1 MLARFRGRHSGAV
14 LIVLLVAL
22 LSGSGLWLLEA
33 ANADRHLQAQRQSY
47 QQTTAQ
53 TLAHAK
59 EALIAYAVNYA
70 DDYGH
75 NTRGGTG
82 RLPCPAETVHSS
94 PGLRCSESKSGYL
107 PMVWTRDKKRIDID
121 HVERFLEQDLWYA
134 VSPTYRYNPS
144 YNVLNSNSNEDLI
157 SVSSADNVVAVIIAP
172 GLPLPGQYRSAAQ
185 SNITDYLEAENADH
199 DLEFALPEDMSS
211 NDQMIWI
218 TEDELLPLIEKR
230 VLGYVKQW
238 LTEYYSENGHYPYAA
253 PFDDPEGQCQQ
264 GLLSGRLP
272 MLQGDCVE
280 VTLGDMVSE
289 SVPNQRSLSETWF
302 SRSAWSDLIF
312 YQIDQSCSPAGIQ
325 EQCDSGN
332 GELVVDGDSAGVV
345 LGSAGSALL
354 SADLG
359 RLQIRDPDQRAI
371 AEYFETPALLSD
383 AVVFDV
389 PLPGDSINDQFV
401 LIR

>member
-1 MLARFRGRHSGAV
+1 MLRQHHSGAA

-22 LSGSGLWLLEA
+22 LAGSGLWLLEA
-33 ANADRHLQAQRQSY
+33 ANADRQLQTQRQSY

-82 RLPCPAETVHSS
+82 RLPCPAETIHSR
-94 PGLRCSESKSGYL
+94 PALRCSDSKTGYL
-107 PMVWTRDKKRIDID
+107 PIVWTRDKKRIDID
-121 HVERFLEQDLWYA
+121 HIERFLDKDLWYA

-144 YNVLNSNSNEDLI
+144 YNVLNSNSHEDLI
-157 SVSSADNVVAVIIAP
+157 SVGSVDNVVAVIIAP
-172 GLPLPGQYRSAAQ
+172 GPPLTGQNRSAGD

-199 DLEFALPEDMSS
+199 DLDFALPEDANS

-218 TEDELLPLIEKR
+218 TEAELLPLIEKR

-238 LTEYYSENGHYPYAA
+238 LSEYYTEYGHYPYAA
-253 PFDDPEGQCQQ
+253 PFDDPEGQCQS
-264 GLLSGRLP
+264 GLLVGRLP
-272 MLQGDCVE
+272 MLQGNCVAA
-280 VTLGDMVSE
+280 LGDMLSE
-289 SVPNQRSLSETWF
+289 SVPNQRSLSEIWF
-302 SRSAWSDLIF
+302 NRSAWSDLLF
-312 YQIDQSCSPAGIQ
+312 YQIDQSCSPAGNLA
-325 EQCDSGN
+325 QCDSGN
-332 GELVVDGDSAGVV
+332 GDLMVDGDSARVV

-359 RLQIRDPDQRAI
+359 RLQVRDAGQRAI
-371 AEYFETPALLSD
+371 AEYFETPALLSG

-389 PLPGDSINDQFV
+389 PVPDESINDQFV